1 MSELRNAAARGA
13 NSLGRS
19 MKAEYAKTQQR
30 ARNDG
35 NSQQKSVTAFAEDEV
50 AERARTSAVAAG
62 QTARRVGR
70 TAVQN
75 TSQSADELKTQAKAA
90 KAQLDKAR
98 TAAAKKKAAAAQK
111 KKTVAASQPSG
122 TSVRS
127 NRPPSSPAASR
138 SGNTVGVSQTSAK
151 QAYRKKQ
158 TGKTIASYRTSA
170 KSLSAVK
177 SSGQAA
183 GRSLS
188 LSYSGRTGVAA
199 GKTAHAANAAKNAY
213 KRKQYAK
220 RAADASR
227 KTIRA
232 TVEAIKVTVKSTK
245 ALVTLLLAGGWVAV
259 VIILVVVLFGCAI
272 SMFGG
277 GSNSKSYTPV
287 SVEVK
292 DYRPII
298 AKYAKEHGI
307 PEYTDLIMAVMMQES
322 GGQGLDPMQAS
333 ECSYNTRY
341 LHHAG
346 SIVDPEYSINVGIQ
360 NLAAC
365 MKAANVQS
373 PIDMDNIKLALQ
385 GYNYGNGYISWAKE
399 HYEGYSTANAL
410 EFSDLMAKKK
420 GWSSYGDSNYVLNVL
435 RYYPIGR
442 AFTTGGNQV
451 IVEIASAQVGNK
463 GGQPY
468 WSWYGFKSRIAWCAC
483 YVSWCADQCGYIDA
497 GIIPKF
503 SLCSDGVAWFKKNG
517 QWQDR
522 NYLPQA
528 GDLIFFD
535 WEGDGRCNHVGIV
548 EKCEDGVVYTIEGNS
563 GNACKRQHYT
573 VGSKK
578 IYGYGCPMY

>member
-50 AERARTSAVAAG
+50 AEKARTSAVAAG

-307 PEYTDLIMAVMMQES
+307 PEYVDLIMAVMMQES

-365 MKAANVQS
+365 LKAANVQS

-385 GYNYGNGYISWAKE
+385 GYNYGNG
-399 HYEGYSTANAL
+399 
-410 EFSDLMAKKK
+410 
-420 GWSSYGDSNYVLNVL
+420 
-435 RYYPIGR
+435 
-442 AFTTGGNQV
+442 
-451 IVEIASAQVGNK
+451 
-463 GGQPY
+463 
-468 WSWYGFKSRIAWCAC
+468 
-483 YVSWCADQCGYIDA
+483 
-497 GIIPKF
+497 
-503 SLCSDGVAWFKKNG
+503 
-517 QWQDR
+517 
-522 NYLPQA
+522 
-528 GDLIFFD
+528 
-535 WEGDGRCNHVGIV
+535 
-548 EKCEDGVVYTIEGNS
+548 
-563 GNACKRQHYT
+563 
-573 VGSKK
+573 
-578 IYGYGCPMY
+578 

>member
-1 MSELRNAAARGA
+1 MSELRNAAARGE
-13 NSLGRS
+13 SMLQKS
-19 MKAEYAKTQQR
+19 MKAEFIKTQQR
-30 ARNDG
+30 ARSDG

-50 AERARTSAVAAG
+50 AEKARTSAAAAG
-62 QTARRVGR
+62 QTARHVGR
-70 TAVQN
+70 TAVQH
-75 TSQSADELKTQAKAA
+75 SPQSADELKRQAQIAKA
-90 KAQLDKAR
+90 KIDKAK
-98 TAAAKKKAAAAQK
+98 TAAAKKKAAEEANKNA
-111 KKTVAASQPSG
+111 AASKQ
-122 TSVRS
+122 
-127 NRPPSSPAASR
+127 PPSHSAGAATEAGGSLSALQR
-138 SGNTVGVSQTSAK
+138 QDSAK
-151 QAYRKKQ
+151 QAYRQKN
-158 TGKTIASYRTSA
+158 TIKMGAASRQP
-170 KSLSAVK
+170 VK
-177 SSGQAA
+177 GASSVKNA
-183 GRSLS
+183 GN
-188 LSYSGRTGVAA
+188 AM
-199 GKTAHAANAAKNAY
+199 GKTAGRTISYTGSSTRTATHAATSTANAAKAAY
-213 KRKQYAK
+213 KRRQQAK
-220 RAADASR
+220 MAAEASR
-227 KTIRA
+227 KTIRG
-232 TVEAIKVTVKSTK
+232 TVKAVKVAVKSTK
-245 ALVTLLLAGGWVAV
+245 ALVTLLIAGGWVS
-259 VIILVVVLFGCAI
+259 VIIILIVVVFGCAI

-287 SVEVK
+287 SVKVR
-292 DYRPII
+292 DYRPVIQQ
-298 AKYAKEHGI
+298 YAKEHGI

-365 MKAANVQS
+365 LKAANVQS

-385 GYNYGNGYISWAKE
+385 GYNYGNGYIAWAQE
-399 HYEGYSTANAL
+399 HYKGYSTANAL

-442 AFTTGGNQV
+442 AFTAGGNQV

-522 NYLPQA
+522 NYVPQA

-563 GNACKRQHYT
+563 GNACKRQHYP

>member
-1 MSELRNAAARGA
+1 MSELRNTAARGA

-50 AERARTSAVAAG
+50 AEKARTSAVAAG
-62 QTARRVGR
+62 QTAKNVGR

-75 TSQSADELKTQAKAA
+75 TPQSADELKRQAQITKA
-90 KAQLDKAR
+90 KIDKVKKS
-98 TAAAKKKAAAAQK
+98 AAAKKKAAQETKTNAAATETGGSPSNALQK
-111 KKTVAASQPSG
+111 PDG
-122 TSVRS
+122 
-127 NRPPSSPAASR
+127 
-138 SGNTVGVSQTSAK
+138 AK
-151 QAYRKKQ
+151 QAYRQKNAAKMGAASKQ
-158 TGKTIASYRTSA
+158 SVKGAPS
-170 KSLSAVK
+170 VK
-177 SSGQAA
+177 SA
-183 GRSLS
+183 GN
-188 LSYSGRTGVAA
+188 AM
-199 GKTAHAANAAKNAY
+199 GKTAGRTFSYTGNSARTATHAATGAANAAKAAY
-213 KRKQYAK
+213 KRRQQAK
-220 RAADASR
+220 MAAEASR
-227 KTIRA
+227 KTIRG
-232 TVEAIKVTVKSTK
+232 TVEAVKVAVKSTK
-245 ALVTLLLAGGWVAV
+245 ALVTLLIAGGWVSV
-259 VIILVVVLFGCAI
+259 MIILIVVVFGCAI

-277 GSNSKSYTPV
+277 GSNSKSYTAV
-287 SVEVK
+287 SVEVR

-298 AKYAKEHGI
+298 QQYAKEHGI
-307 PEYTDLIMAVMMQES
+307 PEYVDLIMAVMMQES

-333 ECSYNTRY
+333 ECSFNTRY
-341 LHHAG
+341 LHHVG

-365 MKAANVQS
+365 LKAANVQS

-385 GYNYGNGYISWAKE
+385 GYNYGNGYIAWAQE
-399 HYEGYSTANAL
+399 HYKGYSTANAL

-442 AFTTGGNQV
+442 AFAAGGNQV

-563 GNACKRQHYT
+563 GNACKRQHYA

-578 IYGYGCPMY
+578 ILGYGCPMY

>member
-1 MSELRNAAARGA
+1 MSKLRNAAARSA
-13 NSLGRS
+13 DSLGRS

-50 AERARTSAVAAG
+50 AEKARTSAVAAG

-75 TSQSADELKTQAKAA
+75 TPQSADELKTQVKAA

-98 TAAAKKKAAAAQK
+98 TAAAKRKAAAAQK

-127 NRPPSSPAASR
+127 NSPPSTPAAGR
-138 SGNTVGVSQTSAK
+138 SGNTVGVSQSSAK

-158 TGKTIASYRTSA
+158 TGKRLKSYRTSA
-170 KSLSAVK
+170 NSLSSVR
-177 SSGQAA
+177 SSGQTV
-183 GRSLS
+183 GRSLTVAN
-188 LSYSGRTGVAA
+188 LRRAGAAA

-232 TVEAIKVTVKSTK
+232 TVEAVKVTLKSTK

-287 SVEVK
+287 SVEVR

-298 AKYAKEHGI
+298 QQYAKEHGI

-322 GGQGLDPMQAS
+322 GGKGLDPMQAS
-333 ECSYNTRY
+333 ECSFNTRF
-341 LHHAG
+341 LHHPG

-365 MKAANVQS
+365 LKAANVQS

-385 GYNYGNGYISWAKE
+385 GYNYGNGYIAWAQE
-399 HYEGYSTANAL
+399 HYKGYSTANAL

-420 GWSSYGDSNYVLNVL
+420 GWSNYGDSNYVLNVL

-442 AFTTGGNQV
+442 AFTAGGNQV
-451 IVEIASAQVGNK
+451 IVEIASAQIGNK

-483 YVSWCADQCGYIDA
+483 YVSWCADQCSYIDA

-563 GNACKRQHYT
+563 GNACKRQHYA

-578 IYGYGCPMY
+578 IFGYGCPMY

>member
-1 MSELRNAAARGA
+1 
-13 NSLGRS
+13 

-50 AERARTSAVAAG
+50 AEKARTSAVAAG
-62 QTARRVGR
+62 QTVRHVGH

-75 TSQSADELKTQAKAA
+75 TSQSADELKIQAKAA

-98 TAAAKKKAAAAQK
+98 TAAAKKKAAATQK
-111 KKTVAASQPSG
+111 KKAAAASQPSG
-122 TSVRS
+122 SSVRT
-127 NRPPSSPAASR
+127 NHLPSTPAASR
-138 SGNTVGVSQTSAK
+138 SGNTVSASQSSAK

-158 TGKTIASYRTSA
+158 AGKSITSYRTSA
-170 KSLSAVK
+170 KSLSAVR

-183 GRSLS
+183 GRSLTVAN
-188 LSYSGRTGVAA
+188 LRRAGAAA

-232 TVEAIKVTVKSTK
+232 TVEAVKVTLKSTK

-277 GSNSKSYTPV
+277 GSNSKSYMPV
-287 SVEVK
+287 SVEVR
-292 DYRPII
+292 DYRPVIQQ
-298 AKYAKEHGI
+298 YAKEHGI
-307 PEYTDLIMAVMMQES
+307 PEYTDLITAVMMQES
-322 GGQGLDPMQAS
+322 GGKGLDPMQAS
-333 ECSYNTRY
+333 EFSFNTRY

-365 MKAANVQS
+365 LKAANVQS

-385 GYNYGNGYISWAKE
+385 GYNYGNGYIAWAKE
-399 HYEGYSTANAL
+399 HYKGYSTANAL
-410 EFSDLMAKKK
+410 EYSDLMAKKK
-420 GWSSYGDSNYVLNVL
+420 GWSCYGDSNYVLNVL

-442 AFTTGGNQV
+442 AFTEGGNQV

-503 SLCSDGVAWFKKNG
+503 SLCSDGVAM
-517 QWQDR
+517 
-522 NYLPQA
+522 
-528 GDLIFFD
+528 
-535 WEGDGRCNHVGIV
+535 V
-548 EKCEDGVVYTIEGNS
+548 
-563 GNACKRQHYT
+563 
-573 VGSKK
+573 
-578 IYGYGCPMY
+578 YGYIRIRRKTDSGRTGTIFRKPAT

>member
-75 TSQSADELKTQAKAA
+75 TPQSADELKTQVKAA

-98 TAAAKKKAAAAQK
+98 TAAAKRKAAAAQK
-111 KKTVAASQPSG
+111 KKNAAASQPSG
-122 TSVRS
+122 TSVRTNS
-127 NRPPSSPAASR
+127 PPSTPAASR
-138 SGNTVGVSQTSAK
+138 SGYSASASRNGAK

-158 TGKTIASYRTSA
+158 AGKTITSYRTSA
-170 KSLSAVK
+170 KSLSAVR

-183 GRSLS
+183 GRSLTVANPR
-188 LSYSGRTGVAA
+188 RTGTAA
-199 GKTAHAANAAKNAY
+199 GKTAHAVNTAKTAY

-232 TVEAIKVTVKSTK
+232 TVEAVKVTVKSTK
-245 ALVTLLLAGGWVAV
+245 VLVTLLLAGGWVAV

-287 SVEVK
+287 SVEVR

-298 AKYAKEHGI
+298 VKYAKEHGI
-307 PEYTDLIMAVMMQES
+307 PEYVDLIMAVMMQES
-322 GGQGLDPMQAS
+322 GGKGLDPMQAS
-333 ECSYNTRY
+333 ECSFNTRY

-365 MKAANVQS
+365 LKAANVQS

-385 GYNYGNGYISWAKE
+385 GYNYGNGYIAWAQE
-399 HYEGYSTANAL
+399 HYKGYSTANAL

-442 AFTTGGNQV
+442 AFTAGGNQV
-451 IVEIASAQVGNK
+451 IVEIASAQIGNK

-563 GNACKRQHYT
+563 GNACKRQHYP

-578 IYGYGCPMY
+578 IFGYGCPMY

>member
-1 MSELRNAAARGA
+1 MSELRNAAAKGA

-50 AERARTSAVAAG
+50 AEKARTSAVAAG
-62 QTARRVGR
+62 QTAKNVGR

-75 TSQSADELKTQAKAA
+75 TPQSADELKRQAQITKA
-90 KAQLDKAR
+90 KIDKVKKS
-98 TAAAKKKAAAAQK
+98 AAAKKKAAQETKTNAAATETGGSPSNALQK
-111 KKTVAASQPSG
+111 PDG
-122 TSVRS
+122 
-127 NRPPSSPAASR
+127 
-138 SGNTVGVSQTSAK
+138 AK
-151 QAYRKKQ
+151 QAYRQKNAAKMGAASKQ
-158 TGKTIASYRTSA
+158 SVKGAPS
-170 KSLSAVK
+170 VK
-177 SSGQAA
+177 SA
-183 GRSLS
+183 GN
-188 LSYSGRTGVAA
+188 AM
-199 GKTAHAANAAKNAY
+199 GKTAGRTFSYTGNSARTATHAATGAANAAKAAY
-213 KRKQYAK
+213 KRRQQAK
-220 RAADASR
+220 MAAEASR
-227 KTIRA
+227 KTIRG
-232 TVEAIKVTVKSTK
+232 TVEAVKVAVKSTK
-245 ALVTLLLAGGWVAV
+245 ALVTLLIAGGWVSV
-259 VIILVVVLFGCAI
+259 MIILIVVVFGCAI

-277 GSNSKSYTPV
+277 GSNSKSYTAV
-287 SVEVK
+287 SVEVR

-298 AKYAKEHGI
+298 QQYAKEHGI
-307 PEYTDLIMAVMMQES
+307 PEYVDLIMAVMMQES

-333 ECSYNTRY
+333 ECSFNTRY
-341 LHHAG
+341 LHHVG

-365 MKAANVQS
+365 LKAANVQS

-385 GYNYGNGYISWAKE
+385 GYNYGNGYIAWAQE
-399 HYEGYSTANAL
+399 HYKGYSTANAL

-442 AFTTGGNQV
+442 AFAAGGNQV

-563 GNACKRQHYT
+563 GNACKRQHYA

-578 IYGYGCPMY
+578 ILGYGCPMY

>member
-1 MSELRNAAARGA
+1 
-13 NSLGRS
+13 
-19 MKAEYAKTQQR
+19 MKSA
-30 ARNDG
+30 G
-35 NSQQKSVTAFAEDEV
+35 NT
-50 AERARTSAVAAG
+50 TG
-62 QTARRVGR
+62 
-70 TAVQN
+70 
-75 TSQSADELKTQAKAA
+75 KAISYTGSS
-90 KAQLDKAR
+90 AR
-98 TAAAKKKAAAAQK
+98 TATHAA
-111 KKTVAASQPSG
+111 TG
-122 TSVRS
+122 T
-127 NRPPSSPAASR
+127 
-138 SGNTVGVSQTSAK
+138 
-151 QAYRKKQ
+151 
-158 TGKTIASYRTSA
+158 
-170 KSLSAVK
+170 
-177 SSGQAA
+177 
-183 GRSLS
+183 
-188 LSYSGRTGVAA
+188 
-199 GKTAHAANAAKNAY
+199 ANAAKAAY
-213 KRKQYAK
+213 KRRQQAK
-220 RAADASR
+220 MAAEASR
-227 KTIRA
+227 KTIRG
-232 TVEAIKVTVKSTK
+232 TVEAVKVAVKSTK
-245 ALVTLLLAGGWVAV
+245 ALVTLLIAGGWVSV
-259 VIILVVVLFGCAI
+259 MIILIVVVFGCAI

-287 SVEVK
+287 SVEVR
-292 DYRPII
+292 DYRPVIQQ
-298 AKYAKEHGI
+298 YAKEHGI
-307 PEYTDLIMAVMMQES
+307 PEYVDLIMAVMMQES

-365 MKAANVQS
+365 LKAANVQS

-385 GYNYGNGYISWAKE
+385 GYNYGNGYIAWAQE
-399 HYEGYSTANAL
+399 HYKGYSTANAL

-442 AFTTGGNQV
+442 AFTAGGNQV

-522 NYLPQA
+522 NYVPQA

-563 GNACKRQHYT
+563 GNACKRQHYA

-578 IYGYGCPMY
+578 IFGYGCPMY

>member
-1 MSELRNAAARGA
+1 MSELRNAAARGE
-13 NSLGRS
+13 SMLQKS
-19 MKAEYAKTQQR
+19 MKAEFIKTQQQ
-30 ARNDG
+30 ARSDG
-35 NSQQKSVTAFAEDEV
+35 NSQQKGVTAFAEDEV
-50 AERARTSAVAAG
+50 AEKARTSAVAAG
-62 QTARRVGR
+62 QTARHVGR

-75 TSQSADELKTQAKAA
+75 TSQSADELKIQAKAA

-111 KKTVAASQPSG
+111 KKAATASQPSG
-122 TSVRS
+122 SSVRS
-127 NRPPSSPAASR
+127 NRPPSTPAASR
-138 SGNTVGVSQTSAK
+138 SGNMVSASQSSAK

-158 TGKTIASYRTSA
+158 AGKTISSYRTTS
-170 KSLSAVK
+170 KSISAVK

-188 LSYSGRTGVAA
+188 LSYSGRAGVAA

-213 KRKQYAK
+213 KKKQYAK

-232 TVEAIKVTVKSTK
+232 TVEAVKVTVKSTK
-245 ALVTLLLAGGWVAV
+245 ALVTLLIAGGWVSVIIILIV
-259 VIILVVVLFGCAI
+259 VIFGCAI

-277 GSNSKSYTPV
+277 GSNSKSYTAV
-287 SVEVK
+287 SVEVR
-292 DYRPII
+292 DYRPVIQQ
-298 AKYAKEHGI
+298 YAKEHGI
-307 PEYTDLIMAVMMQES
+307 PEYVDLIMAVMMQES

-365 MKAANVQS
+365 LKAANVQS

-385 GYNYGNGYISWAKE
+385 GYNYGNGYIAWAKE
-399 HYEGYSTANAL
+399 HYKGYSTANAL
-410 EFSDLMAKKK
+410 EFSDMMAKKK

-442 AFTTGGNQV
+442 AFTAGGNQV

-563 GNACKRQHYT
+563 GNACKRQHYA
-573 VGSKK
+573 VGSRK

>member
-1 MSELRNAAARGA
+1 MSELRNAAAKGA
-13 NSLGRS
+13 DSLGRS

-30 ARNDG
+30 ARSDG

-75 TSQSADELKTQAKAA
+75 TPQSADELKTQAKAA

-98 TAAAKKKAAAAQK
+98 TAAAKRKAAAAQK

-122 TSVRS
+122 SSVRS
-127 NRPPSSPAASR
+127 NRPPSTPAASR
-138 SGNTVGVSQTSAK
+138 SGNTVGVSQSSAK

-158 TGKTIASYRTSA
+158 AGKSIMSYRTSA
-170 KSLSAVK
+170 KSLSAVR

-183 GRSLS
+183 GRSLTVANPFRA
-188 LSYSGRTGVAA
+188 GTAA
-199 GKTAHAANAAKNAY
+199 GKTAYAANAAKTAY
-213 KRKQYAK
+213 KKKQYAK

-232 TVEAIKVTVKSTK
+232 TVEAVKVTVKSTK

-298 AKYAKEHGI
+298 VKYAKEHGI

-365 MKAANVQS
+365 LKAANVQS

-385 GYNYGNGYISWAKE
+385 GYNYGNGYIAWAKE
-399 HYEGYSTANAL
+399 HYKGYSTANAL

-442 AFTTGGNQV
+442 AFTAGGNQV

-503 SLCSDGVAWFKKNG
+503 SLCSDGVTWFKKNG

-563 GNACKRQHYT
+563 GNACKRQHYA
-573 VGSKK
+573 VGSRK

>member
-1 MSELRNAAARGA
+1 ML
-13 NSLGRS
+13 
-19 MKAEYAKTQQR
+19 
-30 ARNDG
+30 
-35 NSQQKSVTAFAEDEV
+35 
-50 AERARTSAVAAG
+50 
-62 QTARRVGR
+62 
-70 TAVQN
+70 
-75 TSQSADELKTQAKAA
+75 
-90 KAQLDKAR
+90 
-98 TAAAKKKAAAAQK
+98 
-111 KKTVAASQPSG
+111 
-122 TSVRS
+122 
-127 NRPPSSPAASR
+127 SPW
-138 SGNTVGVSQTSAK
+138 
-151 QAYRKKQ
+151 
-158 TGKTIASYRTSA
+158 
-170 KSLSAVK
+170 
-177 SSGQAA
+177 
-183 GRSLS
+183 
-188 LSYSGRTGVAA
+188 
-199 GKTAHAANAAKNAY
+199 
-213 KRKQYAK
+213 
-220 RAADASR
+220 
-227 KTIRA
+227 
-232 TVEAIKVTVKSTK
+232 KSTK

-287 SVEVK
+287 SVEVR

-298 AKYAKEHGI
+298 QQYAKEHGI

-322 GGQGLDPMQAS
+322 GGKGLDPMQAS
-333 ECSYNTRY
+333 ECSFNTRF
-341 LHHAG
+341 LHHPG

-365 MKAANVQS
+365 LNAADVQS

-385 GYNYGNGYISWAKE
+385 GYNYGNGYIAWAKE

-442 AFTTGGNQV
+442 AFTAGGNQV

-563 GNACKRQHYT
+563 GNACKRQHYP

-578 IYGYGCPMY
+578 IFGYGCPMY

>member
-13 NSLGRS
+13 DSLGRS

-75 TSQSADELKTQAKAA
+75 TPQSADELKTQVKAA

-98 TAAAKKKAAAAQK
+98 TAAAKRKAAAAQK

-127 NRPPSSPAASR
+127 NSPPSTPAASR
-138 SGNTVGVSQTSAK
+138 SGNTVGVSQSSAK

-158 TGKTIASYRTSA
+158 TGKSITSYRTSA
-170 KSLSAVK
+170 KSLSAVR

-183 GRSLS
+183 GRSLTVANPRRA
-188 LSYSGRTGVAA
+188 GAAA
-199 GKTAHAANAAKNAY
+199 GKTAHAANAAKTAY
-213 KRKQYAK
+213 KKKQYAK

-227 KTIRA
+227 KTVRA
-232 TVEAIKVTVKSTK
+232 TVEAVKVTVKSTK
-245 ALVTLLLAGGWVAV
+245 ALVTLLIAGGWVSVIIILIV
-259 VIILVVVLFGCAI
+259 VIFGCAI

-287 SVEVK
+287 SVEVR

-298 AKYAKEHGI
+298 QQYAKEHGI

-333 ECSYNTRY
+333 ECSFNTRY

-365 MKAANVQS
+365 LKAANVQS

-385 GYNYGNGYISWAKE
+385 GYNYGNGYI
-399 HYEGYSTANAL
+399 L
-410 EFSDLMAKKK
+410 
-420 GWSSYGDSNYVLNVL
+420 
-435 RYYPIGR
+435 I
-442 AFTTGGNQV
+442 
-451 IVEIASAQVGNK
+451 
-463 GGQPY
+463 
-468 WSWYGFKSRIAWCAC
+468 SRR
-483 YVSWCADQCGYIDA
+483 D
-497 GIIPKF
+497 
-503 SLCSDGVAWFKKNG
+503 
-517 QWQDR
+517 
-522 NYLPQA
+522 
-528 GDLIFFD
+528 
-535 WEGDGRCNHVGIV
+535 
-548 EKCEDGVVYTIEGNS
+548 YT
-563 GNACKRQHYT
+563 
-573 VGSKK
+573 
-578 IYGYGCPMY
+578 